1 MRRSPPGVAST
12 MSKKAS
18 KTPKTSPTYSL
29 GDVVLGKVRG
39 YPSWPGRVR
48 RRSPHPNTT
57 DLPAQIV
64 DPDSVPPSVTKE
76 RPPGKKATCYCV
88 QFFPKGD

>member
-1 MRRSPPGVAST
+1 MSSSEKSAGILPGRAGCVVAS
-12 MSKKAS
+12 
-18 KTPKTSPTYSL
+18 
-29 GDVVLGKVRG
+29 
-39 YPSWPGRVR
+39 
-48 RRSPHPNTT
+48 RSPHPNST